1 MENLIHD
8 AWVLFTAIG
17 GWMIN
22 RLTQKIDHL
31 DKKIDQLRYTSIE
44 RFEYKK
50 DVTQLHNRCNELE
63 KRKQNARNI

>member
-1 MENLIHD
+1 
-8 AWVLFTAIG
+8 
-17 GWMIN
+17 MIN